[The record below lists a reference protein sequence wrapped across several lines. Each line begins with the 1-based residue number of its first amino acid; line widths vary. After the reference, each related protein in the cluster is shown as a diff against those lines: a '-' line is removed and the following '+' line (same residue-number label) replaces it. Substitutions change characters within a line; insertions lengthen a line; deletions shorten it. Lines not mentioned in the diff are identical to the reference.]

1 MFAHTLYGTGWQ
13 FTFTYQQI
21 SRRYVRFRP
30 NCVISQRSGGAVLLC
45 VVFQFTCV
53 VRKISRH
60 FWCDNACLW
69 KLEATGPALTDQ
81 RATAH
86 FSISD
91 IVRKRNL
98 YLWAWFCKQGP
109 WRPVLTWG
117 LKYILATPEGRWT
130 PGMSNVTV
138 HMSCDDL

>member
-21 SRRYVRFRP
+21 SRRYVRIRP

-60 FWCDNACLW
+60 FWWDNACLW

-81 RATAH
+81 RATTH

-91 IVRKRNL
+91 IGRKRNL
-98 YLWAWFCKQGP
+98 YLWAWF
-109 WRPVLTWG
+109 
-117 LKYILATPEGRWT
+117 
-130 PGMSNVTV
+130 
-138 HMSCDDL
+138 